1 MVRKPTPAE
10 EYITILDNK
19 NRKRVQHV
27 EYIVL
32 DIRGEQVYITADG
45 LTYATDSLVA
55 KDFHAFVE
63 ELERI
68 PTILSSPEIVIH
80 DHTSPDDTLIY
91 YKHLRIAP
99 LGITQLMAV
108 VVKWRQG
115 LKFFYNMHPQESE
128 KVKGYREVV
137 APEVWYLAA
146 GRSLKEFGLKSA

>member
-19 NRKRVQHV
+19 DRKRVQHV

-32 DIRGEQVYITADG
+32 DVRSEQVYITADG
-45 LTYATDSLVA
+45 LTYATDSLAA
-55 KDFHAFVE
+55 KDFRTFIN

-68 PTILSSPEIVIH
+68 PAVLSNPEIVIR

-91 YKHLRIAP
+91 YKHLRIVSV
-99 LGITQLMAV
+99 GITQLIAV

-115 LKFFYNMHPQESE
+115 TKFFYNMHPQESG
-128 KVKGYREVV
+128 KVKGYREAVP
-137 APEVWYLAA
+137 PEVWYLAS
-146 GRSLKEFGLKSA
+146 GKSLKEFGVKSR